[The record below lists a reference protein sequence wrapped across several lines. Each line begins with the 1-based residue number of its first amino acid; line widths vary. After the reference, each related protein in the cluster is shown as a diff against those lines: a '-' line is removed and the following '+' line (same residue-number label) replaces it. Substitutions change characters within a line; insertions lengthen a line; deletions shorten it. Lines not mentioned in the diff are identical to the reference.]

1 MSMDRYVLS
10 HLYPLYT
17 ACMSIAASSF
27 AQSLRKL
34 NPLPKAWILVA
45 AACCREDMVRL
56 LLLLLLLLL
65 SGPLTLTLLSP
76 AACVVSTI
84 AGSCAVLILLMAGVD
99 TLSHPSIHTG
109 QWITAAITQ

>member
-1 MSMDRYVLS
+1 MSIDRYVLS
-10 HLYPLYT
+10 YLYPLYT

-56 LLLLLLLLL
+56 LLLFLL